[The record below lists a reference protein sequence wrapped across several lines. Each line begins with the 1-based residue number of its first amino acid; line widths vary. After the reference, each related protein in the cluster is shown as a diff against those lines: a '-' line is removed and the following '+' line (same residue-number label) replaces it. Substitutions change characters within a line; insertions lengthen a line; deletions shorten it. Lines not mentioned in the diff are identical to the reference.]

1 MLRQNE
7 LEFIKDLLKKKLQI
21 GNYLSAE
28 EKIEKCQDTA
38 PVMTDALPDSV
49 GILYMQE
56 YGYTWEEMLPL
67 TKERALEFWGK
78 GFPIYALYE
87 DDSESMV
94 EDEGQILKHEGLFG
108 IGKTDWRRILFT
120 RTALYPPKNKEEK
133 TELAV
138 HIADRYVLMQQCE
151 TGYYY
156 SILDDRYQ
164 LLDCAA
170 CDAPNIYEAMNTIIK
185 DLQKPRFCTET
196 KQYYWEDLQGK
207 VSVVSEIEIVDFK
220 KLLKMAEEADQ
231 DGLTARQKK

>member
-7 LEFIKDLLKKKLQI
+7 LEFTKDLLKKKLQI

-38 PVMTDALPDSV
+38 PVMTDALSDSV
-49 GILYMQE
+49 GISDMRE
-56 YGYTWEEMLPL
+56 YGYTWEGMLPL
-67 TKERALEFWGK
+67 AKESALKFFGR

-87 DDSESMV
+87 DGSESTI
-94 EDEGQILKHEGLFG
+94 EDKKQILKHKGLFG
-108 IGKTDWRRILFT
+108 IEKTDWQKILFT

-138 HIADRYVLMQQCE
+138 RIADRYILMQQCE

-156 SILDDRYQ
+156 SILDEQYH
-164 LLDCAA
+164 LLDRAVF
-170 CDAPNIYEAMNTIIK
+170 DAPDIYEAMNTIME
-185 DLQKPRFCTET
+185 DLQKPRFCAET

-220 KLLKMAEEADQ
+220 KLSKMAEEADQ
-231 DGLTARQKK
+231 DGLTARQEK